1 METDNGVVMV
11 QETEM
16 GQTDP
21 TASDVLEEANR
32 AVKEA
37 IEAAGGVEEKKE
49 GEEPAV
55 AKKPETKEEPP
66 AEEDSASALRKKL
79 KAREAVVAERQKA
92 QEEANQ
98 IRSKAL
104 EEQERAKW
112 MMEQVKKEAAF
123 VKQLKTDPI
132 AAIKASGWDP
142 DDLILALAEHGT
154 PESKQKQQL
163 SEYDRR
169 LLELQKAQE
178 SKLEAVER
186 RIQEREQLEQQREL
200 QAREEKVK
208 QEFSALVADEEKYN
222 FLSTLYKN
230 NPQYIMQE
238 GDRVAREYFVA
249 TGGHFDPKTRQW
261 VGGQHA
267 TLEMIAE
274 YLDEE
279 AGKFYETLSSA
290 KKPSGNVKGSPPKVS
305 KGKPIS
311 NASSSERRA
320 LSKDLSDL
328 SDEERLE
335 AAKEAVRV
343 AVRATGA

>member
-1 METDNGVVMV
+1 METENGVVLV

-21 TASDVLEEANR
+21 TSGDVLEEANK

-37 IEAAGGVEEKKE
+37 IEAAGGVDEK
-49 GEEPAV
+49 EEPSA
-55 AKKPETKEEPP
+55 AKKPEAAKEDEPK
-66 AEEDSASALRKKL
+66 EDESASALRKKL

-98 IRSKAL
+98 IRAKAL

-154 PESKQKQQL
+154 PEQKQKQQL
-163 SEYDRR
+163 SEYDRK

-178 SKLEAVER
+178 SKLEAIER
-186 RIQEREQLEQQREL
+186 RFKETEQREQM
-200 QAREEKVK
+200 AREAQVK
-208 QEFSALVADEEKYN
+208 QEFGALVADEEK
-222 FLSTLYKN
+222 FTFVSKLYQN
-230 NPQYIMQE
+230 NPQYIIQE
-238 GDRVAREYFVA
+238 GDRVAREYFIA
-249 TGGHFDPKTRQW
+249 TGGHQDPRTGQW

-279 AGKFYETLSSA
+279 AGKFYETLSAA
-290 KKPSGNVKGSPPKVS
+290 KKPSGNVKGIPPKVS

-311 NASSSERRA
+311 NSSSSERRA

-343 AVRATGA
+343 AVRSTGA